1 MEEHI
6 KSIEQDFGRVISLW
20 EMTEFVGSSN
30 KHVEQFFKRKL
41 PAGFQ
46 VSYSAMITELVVTIG
61 RILDHDK
68 RSYGLKGVLKHFK
81 ERNSDNSDAINAVER
96 KSQQLDEIYL
106 SKEFEEIIKFFRNKL
121 LAHSDKGFEMPK
133 GDIKTL
139 FEFCHLLECFL
150 ISFGIE
156 LGISFDLSN
165 DYHAYWSKQ
174 ATEYWLLAVAVN

>member
-1 MEEHI
+1 MKEYI
-6 KSIEQDFGRVISLW
+6 KSIGQDFGRVISLW
-20 EMTEFVGSSN
+20 EMTEFAGSN
-30 KHVEQFFKRKL
+30 NEQVEQFFKKEL
-41 PAGFQ
+41 PVGFQ

-68 RSYGLKGVLKHFK
+68 RSYGLKEFLKKFK
-81 ERNSDNSDAINAVER
+81 EINSDNSDAINAAEK

-106 SKEFEEIIKFFRNKL
+106 SREFEELIKFFRNKL
-121 LAHSDKGFEMPK
+121 LAHSDKDFEMPK

-156 LGISFDLSN
+156 LGLSFDLSN
-165 DYHAYWSKQ
+165 DYHAYWSKK
-174 ATEYWLLAVAVN
+174 ASEYWQLVVDVN